1 MSNQAGVCYF
11 CPNATSNKGELTMN
25 DFATCGMTEE
35 EVYRAFQEYLDKFG
49 FGYCAVEGGHEMAM
63 LKEFYTPQEALW
75 CMDMPRND
83 FFDVQWFAQTEGMD
97 EAQAE
102 ETLRALAVKGDI
114 YREKTEDGYR
124 YHMEPAAHGIYEFH
138 AGDAMNANWISGLY
152 GTMAGGMLAQVYD
165 AGIPFYR
172 CVPAKEELVKPG
184 ELEADDNLF
193 EMLKTHRRFCVS
205 PCACL
210 QSSRD
215 IMGIHNCNHDGNV
228 CIQTDEMADY
238 YLDDL
243 KLGREITL
251 EEAEAILRRNID
263 EGLAMQ
269 TTFAKKN
276 EIICSCKVCHC
287 GILQAA
293 KMFPGDAMNNISRYE
308 IEFDADKCIHDGGCA
323 ARCSM
328 GAITIGD
335 DGLPTTDASCIGCGQ
350 CVIACKPG
358 ARVLTH
364 KKPEGL
370 QPLPDVVWD
379 AYAVMEGNRRSKGM
393 IE

>member
-1 MSNQAGVCYF
+1 MS
-11 CPNATSNKGELTMN
+11 

-63 LKEFYTPQEALW
+63 LKKFYTPQEALW
-75 CMDMPRND
+75 CMDMPRNE
-83 FFDVQWFAQTEGMD
+83 FFDAAWFAENEGMTL
-97 EAQAE
+97 AQAE
-102 ETLRALAVKGDI
+102 EILRDLAVKGDI
-114 YREKTEDGYR
+114 YREKTADGAMR

-138 AGDAMNANWISGLY
+138 AGDAMTQDWIAGLY

-172 CVPAKEELVKPG
+172 CVPASTELVKPG
-184 ELEADDNLF
+184 ELEADDDLF
-193 EMLKTHRRFCVS
+193 AMLATHRRFCVS

-215 IMGIHNCNHDGNV
+215 IMGIHNCDHDGNV

-243 KLGREITL
+243 HLGREISL
-251 EEAEAILRRNID
+251 EEAEAILRRNI
-263 EGLAMQ
+263 GAGCAMQ

-308 IEFDADKCIHDGGCA
+308 IEYNANKCLHEGGCA

-328 GAITIGD
+328 GAITMDD
-335 DGLPTTDASCIGCGQ
+335 DGVPHTDASCIGCGQ
-350 CVIACKPG
+350 CVIACTPG
-358 ARVLTH
+358 ARILKH
-364 KKPEGL
+364 KPAEGL
-370 QPLPDVVWD
+370 EPLPDVVWD
-379 AYAVMEGNRRSKGM
+379 AYTVMEDNRRAKGM
-393 IE
+393 IA